1 LVFFGSING
10 PKAIVNG
17 KCTEMHPHMRLRV
30 DTVLEVVRAAGL
42 QTAYADK
49 HPAYD
54 LVRGLG
60 GTGLSEGRFPE
71 QAATSIT
78 VNATIAYNQL
88 HVNA

>member
-1 LVFFGSING
+1 
-10 PKAIVNG
+10 
-17 KCTEMHPHMRLRV
+17 MRLRV

-60 GTGLSEGRFPE
+60 GTGLSEGHFPE